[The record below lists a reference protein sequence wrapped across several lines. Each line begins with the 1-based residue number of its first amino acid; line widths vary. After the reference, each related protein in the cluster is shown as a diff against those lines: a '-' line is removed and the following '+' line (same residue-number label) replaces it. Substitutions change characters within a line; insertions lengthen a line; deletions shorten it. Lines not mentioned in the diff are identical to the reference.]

1 MRSADTAALNHLM
14 AGERSPTVVALRS
27 FHSSAH
33 ASSFKLVLTR
43 REAEVLRMVAD
54 GLVNKQI
61 AQKLFV
67 SPETIKSC
75 LAGIGCKLDARNRT
89 HAVSIGIRSGL
100 ID

>member
-1 MRSADTAALNHLM
+1 MRSAETAASNHLTD
-14 AGERSPTVVALRS
+14 GERRETVVGLRS

-43 REAEVLRMVAD
+43 REAEILRMVAD
-54 GLVNKQI
+54 GLSNKQI
-61 AQKLFV
+61 AQKLFL
-67 SPETIKSC
+67 STETIKSC
-75 LAGIGCKLDARNRT
+75 LAGVGCKLDARNRA